1 MVEPGRARPGEV
13 GSNDPAEGAADSGRL
28 CSGLSVPVPGGCACI
43 VVGFLSGTASQRWLL
58 PTDFIKLGKF
68 LWSTWHLLSGPQG
81 LFHHLSPAW
90 HTVCVSCCLY
100 FRVQFCL
107 GGSPSCQEAQ
117 GGAADGWPAGGVWG
131 EASCSVLP
139 AALPPSFLTHT
150 PLHMAA
156 AWRPRVD
163 LLCPSSA
170 GGGWQGRPLSPYFL
184 QPHTVPT
191 SSLLM

>member
-13 GSNDPAEGAADSGRL
+13 GSNDPAEGAAGSGRL

-90 HTVCVSCCLY
+90 HTVCVSCRLY

-107 GGSPSCQEAQ
+107 GG
-117 GGAADGWPAGGVWG
+117 
-131 EASCSVLP
+131 
-139 AALPPSFLTHT
+139 LPPARRHREELLMDGLLGGCGERLLAVCCQLPFHPPFLPTFLFT
-150 PLHMAA
+150 
-156 AWRPRVD
+156 WRPHGGQGWTYCVPA
-163 LLCPSSA
+163 LLEVA
-170 GGGWQGRPLSPYFL
+170 GRAGP
-184 QPHTVPT
+184 
-191 SSLLM
+191 